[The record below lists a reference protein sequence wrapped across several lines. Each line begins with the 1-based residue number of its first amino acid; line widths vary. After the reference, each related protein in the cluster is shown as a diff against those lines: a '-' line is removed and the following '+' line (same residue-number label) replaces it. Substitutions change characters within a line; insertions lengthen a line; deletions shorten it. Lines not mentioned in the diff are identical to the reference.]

1 MLWNLASY
9 DLLSPLTP
17 KVHPEFFRL
26 ALPGEDLGAVGKL
39 LPEQLILRWLNHHI
53 RKHLVSPAHLAL
65 PEAERAV
72 PPNYAVANLSTDLA
86 DGVAL
91 SLLMQQ
97 LLPTGL
103 TAANW
108 RELSTA
114 SPLRRAEAVHADAA
128 ALGCRRYRITPEDI
142 VSGKPKLLLGFLA
155 DLMGTCPGLE
165 TVSLSP
171 GLLGAQADAEEE
183 ADDREARACKC

>member
-1 MLWNLASY
+1 MPQVLHTVLWNIASY
-9 DLLSPLTP
+9 ELLAPLTP
-17 KVHPEFFRL
+17 KTRPELFRL

-39 LPEQLILRWLNHHI
+39 LPEQLVLRWVNHQI

-65 PEAERAV
+65 PEAERTV

-91 SLLMQQ
+91 SLVMQQ
-97 LLPTGL
+97 LHPPGL
-103 TAANW
+103 TAAKW

-114 SPLRRAEAVHADAA
+114 LPLRRAEAVCADAA
-128 ALGCRRYRITPEDI
+128 ALGCRRYPITPKDI
-142 VSGKPKLLLGFLA
+142 TSGKPKLLLGFLA

-165 TVSLSP
+165 TVSP
-171 GLLGAQADAEEE
+171 GLVSGHITP
-183 ADDREARACKC
+183 

>member
-9 DLLSPLTP
+9 ELLAPLTP

-39 LPEQLILRWLNHHI
+39 LPEQLILRWVNHHI
-53 RKHLVSPAHLAL
+53 RKHLASPAHLAL

-72 PPNYAVANLSTDLA
+72 PTNYAAANLSTDLA

-91 SLLMQQ
+91 SLVMQQ
-97 LLPTGL
+97 LHPPGL

-108 RELSTA
+108 RELSKA
-114 SPLRRAEAVHADAA
+114 PPLRRAEAICTDAA
-128 ALGCRRYRITPEDI
+128 ALGCRRFQIAPKDI
-142 VSGKPKLLLGFLA
+142 ASAEPKLLLGFLA
-155 DLMGTCPGLE
+155 DLMGAWP
-165 TVSLSP
+165 SP
-171 GLLGAQADAEEE
+171 VTI
-183 ADDREARACKC
+183 